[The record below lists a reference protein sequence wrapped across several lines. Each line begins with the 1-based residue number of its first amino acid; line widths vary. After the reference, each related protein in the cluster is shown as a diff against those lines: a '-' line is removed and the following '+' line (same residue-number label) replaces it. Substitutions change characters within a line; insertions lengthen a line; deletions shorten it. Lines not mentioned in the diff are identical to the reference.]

1 MSIWAPFGT
10 SDFPLN
16 QPMVGQKEF
25 YDIFKGF
32 TKTMKNAGMATIF
45 PLISKWGVGKSRIG
59 FELVSEPLGMDKGWI
74 INEDGEQKEVRIFK
88 PNFEDKVLP
97 LYIRYSQ
104 MCHPDLLGDNWVAY
118 GIYTALSYL
127 SRESDGSIQGKIMES
142 IQDALIPMGFD
153 RNILGDLLQLN
164 NVNTD
169 ELVISKERLDELTR
183 KGIEYVK
190 QFDIEHFMIICD
202 EMETAGE
209 IAKYGIE

>member
-97 LYIRYSQ
+97 LYIRYS
-104 MCHPDLLGDNWVAY
+104 
-118 GIYTALSYL
+118 
-127 SRESDGSIQGKIMES
+127 
-142 IQDALIPMGFD
+142 
-153 RNILGDLLQLN
+153 
-164 NVNTD
+164 
-169 ELVISKERLDELTR
+169 
-183 KGIEYVK
+183 
-190 QFDIEHFMIICD
+190 
-202 EMETAGE
+202 
-209 IAKYGIE
+209 